1 LIVETWL
8 LEDAAES
15 ASIGRSRAWL
25 VSDRRSDTTLLRGIG
40 E

>member
-1 LIVETWL
+1 LVGKTWL

-15 ASIGRSRAWL
+15 APMGRSRAWL
-25 VSDRRSDTTLLRGIG
+25 VSDRGSDTTLLRGIV